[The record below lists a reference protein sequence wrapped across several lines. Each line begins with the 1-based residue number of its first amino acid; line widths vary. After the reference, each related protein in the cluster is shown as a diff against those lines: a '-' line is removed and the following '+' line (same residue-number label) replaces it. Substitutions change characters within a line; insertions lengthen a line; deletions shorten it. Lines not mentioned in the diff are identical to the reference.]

1 MNYRFF
7 KLSRKVFLGLSLAVI
22 CGGFFSCHDRYDLD
36 EEGNF
41 PSWLG
46 ESIYDQLKNPNPEV
60 LSGTFN
66 NYVRLIDDL
75 GFAETL
81 GKTGSKTVFP
91 ANDEAFERFYRNNS
105 WGVTKYE
112 DLTESMKKMLLNT
125 SMLNNP
131 ILVEM
136 LSNAMVSGELSQG
149 VVLKHRIGGERY
161 DSITYI
167 YGPAGMPKNNVYWEK
182 FYDRGINLV
191 MDASDPMMVHFTA
204 EQMIGNNI
212 TTRGDGS
219 DFEVITGSKYNDDE
233 KSAYIFRNRIL
244 KADVTC
250 KNGYIHQLE
259 DVLVPPGNLA
269 EVIRNNGNSNYFS
282 RMIDRFC
289 APYYDG
295 ALTNRYND
303 YAQAYGKQLLDSI
316 FQLRYFSQ
324 RSQGSKALDIDPN
337 NSQVPNLLS
346 YDPGWNAYT
355 NGMGGNE
362 LSDLAA
368 MFVPTD
374 EAIKKYFLPGGSG
387 AFLIDQFGDKENTE
401 SNLAE
406 NIDSIPGNII
416 VAFINNLMKS
426 SFVNTVP
433 SKFGDIM
440 DDASD
445 PMGLTLD
452 VINRNENGQYDVKIA
467 NNGVAYMLNT
477 VFAPNQYVAVSAP
490 AFLSTNMRI
499 MNTAIQDGSSTMG
512 TPLGYSMNYYAY
524 LLAMS
529 ANYGLF
535 IPTDEAF
542 GKYYIDP
549 TMLKSP
555 QPRALRFYYDAK
567 RSPYVFC
574 SSWKFDP
581 TTGQVGTE
589 PTDSIERLTKD
600 KFRSQLKDILNY
612 HTVVLN
618 DGEEIGTNRFY
629 KTKHGGEVLYE
640 NGTVMSGGQIDEGLP
655 VSNILSTYRQKN
667 GTAFA
672 IDQLIQA
679 PQKSV
684 YKVLRDNEAF
694 TEYVRLLD
702 GFGNDELFWFASDRM
717 REKNNLTKK
726 TRRDGYLIFVNEAGH
741 YGLDY
746 DVKFF
751 NSYNYTVYVPD
762 NEAMQRAY
770 DLGLPKWEDIQEIYD
785 AHAEEWSQSP
795 TNPSPALQDARN
807 KVLAMIEEINAFV
820 RYNFQDNSVYADNV
834 VDGGVYG
841 TACSDTL
848 GIREKLTVSGGGNT
862 LTVTDNRGNQVSVN
876 GNSGKIVN
884 QMTRD
889 YVFSHKADAVD
900 RNGKPQEKSI
910 TTSSFAVVH
919 QISAPLNHH
928 RNTDRYDGLWSGS
941 QAKKNLSAFR
951 RLYDTRLYQKY

>member
-1 MNYRFF
+1 MNYRFL
-7 KLSRKVFLGLSLAVI
+7 KLSRKALLGLCLAVA
-22 CGGFFSCHDRYDLD
+22 CGGFLSCHDRYDLD
-36 EEGNF
+36 EPGNY

-46 ESIYDQLKNPNPEV
+46 ESVYEQLKNPNPEV
-60 LSGTFN
+60 LTGTFN

-75 GFAETL
+75 GYAETL
-81 GKTGSKTVFP
+81 SRTGSKTVFP
-91 ANDEAFERFYRNNS
+91 ANDEAFERFFKNNS

-125 SMLNNP
+125 SMLNNA

-136 LSNAMVSGELSQG
+136 LSNAMVSGELQQG
-149 VVLKHRIGGERY
+149 IILKHRIDGERY
-161 DSITYI
+161 DSVTHI
-167 YGPAGMPKNNVYWEK
+167 ANASGMPQNNVYWEK
-182 FYDRGINLV
+182 FYDKGIHLV
-191 MDASDPMMVHFTA
+191 MDATDPMMVHFTA

-233 KSAYIFRNRIL
+233 KSAYVFRNRIVN
-244 KADVTC
+244 ADVTC

-259 DVLVPPGNLA
+259 DVLLPPGNLA

-282 RMIDRFC
+282 RMLDRFC
-289 APYYDG
+289 APFYDG
-295 ALTNRYND
+295 SLTGRYND
-303 YAQAYGKQLLDSI
+303 YAQAYGKQHIDSI
-316 FQLRYFSQ
+316 YQMRYFSQ
-324 RSQGSKALDIDPN
+324 RSQGSKALNIDPN
-337 NSQVPNLLS
+337 ATEVPNLLS

-445 PMGLTLD
+445 PMGLTID

-542 GKYYIDP
+542 GKFYIDP

-555 QPRALRFYYDAK
+555 EPRALRFYYDGK

-574 SSWKFDP
+574 SAWKYDP
-581 TTGQVGTE
+581 TAGTVGTE
-589 PTDSIERLTKD
+589 PTDSIARLTKD
-600 KFRSQLKDILNY
+600 KFRSQLRDILNY
-612 HTVVLN
+612 HTVVMN
-618 DGEEIGTNRFY
+618 DGEVMGTNRYY
-629 KTKHGGEVLYE
+629 KTKHGGAVLYE

-655 VSNILSTYRQKN
+655 VSNIEATYHQKN

-672 IDQLIQA
+672 IDNLIQA

-684 YKVLRDNEAF
+684 YKVLRENEAF
-694 TEYVRLLD
+694 SEFVRLLD

-717 REKNNLTKK
+717 RERNNLTKK
-726 TRRDGYLIFVNEAGH
+726 TRRDGYLIFVEEGGH

-795 TNPSPALQDARN
+795 TNPSPALQEARN
-807 KVLAMIEEINAFV
+807 KVLAMIEEINTFV

-834 VDGGVYG
+834 VDAGVYG
-841 TACSDTL
+841 TACSDSL

-862 LTVTDNRGNQVSVN
+862 LTVTDNRGNHISVN
-876 GNSGKIVN
+876 ANSGKVVN
-884 QMTRD
+884 QMARD

-910 TTSSFAVVH
+910 TTSSFAVIH
-919 QISAPLNHH
+919 QISSPLNPH

-941 QAKKNLSAFR
+941 QAKKSLSAFR